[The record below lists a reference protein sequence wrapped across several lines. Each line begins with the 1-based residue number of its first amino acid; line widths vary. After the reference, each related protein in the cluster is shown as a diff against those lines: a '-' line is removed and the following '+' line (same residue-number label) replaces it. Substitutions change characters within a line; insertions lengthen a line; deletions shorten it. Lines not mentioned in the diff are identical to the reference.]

1 MTHLRILSLY
11 ILLVIPVPGFTTDHS
26 NVFTVDMSKMLKFTN
41 FGKYILSENNKSR
54 SKLQN
59 ENDILET
66 ELLLEENLLSE
77 LRKTLTADE
86 FLKKAIAFDEKVTAI
101 RSNQARKEEILDDQI
116 RKEEAEFFK
125 AIYPI
130 LFQIVSEQGGM
141 ILLDQRNVVLF
152 DSSVDITQDAIELI
166 NRVLGDGIDA
176 SNKMVE

>member
-1 MTHLRILSLY
+1 MKHLRILSLY
-11 ILLVIPVPGFTTDHS
+11 ILLVLPVTGFATDHS

-41 FGKYILSENNKSR
+41 LGKYIISENNKSR
-54 SKLQN
+54 SKLQK
-59 ENDILET
+59 ENDILES

-86 FLKKAIAFDEKVTAI
+86 FLKKAIAFDEKVTVI

-166 NRVLGDGIDA
+166 NRVLGDDIDA